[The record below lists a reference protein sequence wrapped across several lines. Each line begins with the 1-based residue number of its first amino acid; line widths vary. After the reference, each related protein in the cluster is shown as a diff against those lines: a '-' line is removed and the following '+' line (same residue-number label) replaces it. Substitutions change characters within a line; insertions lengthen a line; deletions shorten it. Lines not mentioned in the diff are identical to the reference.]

1 MIMSSERHTLYIKDG
16 KSLCHVTYLSTCLL
30 YMEGAEQTKRANEK
44 RKPEGEKKRR
54 DKEAR
59 KGHEE
64 RKQIECRQ
72 VKEPRK

>member
-1 MIMSSERHTLYIKDG
+1 MIMSSGRHTLYIKDG
-16 KSLCHVTYLSTCLL
+16 KSLCHVTYLSACLL
-30 YMEGAEQTKRANEK
+30 YMEGAEQT
-44 RKPEGEKKRR
+44 RKGNQREKKRR

>member
-1 MIMSSERHTLYIKDG
+1 MSLICLHVSFTWKE
-16 KSLCHVTYLSTCLL
+16 KSKQR
-30 YMEGAEQTKRANEK
+30 EQT
-44 RKPEGEKKRR
+44 RKGNQREKKRR